1 MDRFIYIT
9 PEQAKITHE
18 KTIQYSGGGT
28 LEELDFGKLESVLYN
43 IQNDDWYPTFVDKLT
58 HLFFCTCQFHSFA
71 DGNKRLAIT
80 LSTLFLLLNGYLS
93 IAETFLAKTENIS
106 LNVAASKIDKELL
119 HKIME
124 AIMNGSYDEDEAL
137 KLEIYDAINREL

>member
-1 MDRFIYIT
+1 MNRFIYIT
-9 PEQAKITHE
+9 PEQARITHE

-58 HLFFCTCQFHSFA
+58 HLFFCTCQFHCFA
-71 DGNKRLAIT
+71 DGNKRLAIM

-93 IAETFLAKTENIS
+93 IAEIFLSKTENIS

-119 HKIME
+119 RKIME

-137 KLEIYDAINREL
+137 KLEIYNAINREL

>member
-1 MDRFIYIT
+1 MDRYIYIT

-137 KLEIYDAINREL
+137 KLEIYNAINREL